1 MDRAVQDV
9 QTADVGRR
17 AESGGTL
24 HAGVCTHP
32 GVGLQIVKGP
42 SIQPRLAVAAGCQIS
57 AKVSSV
63 SHACWIAGPLVMCRL
78 THGWA
83 HTLARLHTRFNAAFI
98 HGLQYFFA
106 LNGDI
111 SMQFLYISF

>member
-1 MDRAVQDV
+1 
-9 QTADVGRR
+9 
-17 AESGGTL
+17 
-24 HAGVCTHP
+24 
-32 GVGLQIVKGP
+32 
-42 SIQPRLAVAAGCQIS
+42 
-57 AKVSSV
+57 
-63 SHACWIAGPLVMCRL
+63 MCRL